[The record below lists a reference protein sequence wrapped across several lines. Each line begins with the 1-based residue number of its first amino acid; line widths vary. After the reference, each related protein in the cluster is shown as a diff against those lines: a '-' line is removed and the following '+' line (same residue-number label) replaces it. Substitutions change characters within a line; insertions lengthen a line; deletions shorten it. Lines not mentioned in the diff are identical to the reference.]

1 MIWLDSIPFSSLTI
15 LTKFDD
21 FMNRWRDKQLLKE
34 QRKEESRSQTTEI
47 NSSNV
52 TSLTKGEDNPLND
65 KHPINQSTRSSTIRL
80 LFQERREE
88 EERAEK
94 FILKTI
100 FQNEN
105 LAHLSDP
112 SSHQI
117 NAVEG
122 LMGLYDLDVD
132 DFERDLEEEENQQLF
147 SSSSTST
154 KPSLTHFMTL
164 LAEVTSI
171 ILIVLRG

>member
-1 MIWLDSIPFSSLTI
+1 MKDG
-15 LTKFDD
+15 
-21 FMNRWRDKQLLKE
+21 
-34 QRKEESRSQTTEI
+34 SRSQITEI

-52 TSLTKGEDNPLND
+52 TSLAEDEDNPLNG

-80 LFQERREE
+80 LLQERREE

-132 DFERDLEEEENQQLF
+132 DFERDVEEEENQQHLSLF
-147 SSSSTST
+147 SSSSSTST
-154 KPSLTHFMTL
+154 KPSLTHFMTQ
-164 LAEVTSI
+164 LAEVTNIIFI
-171 ILIVLRG
+171 IL